1 MIFTNYTVK
10 RTLNGLDGTFYVD
23 INVPFIPDIIRVS
36 NIVYSGDEG
45 GFSRITTNI
54 IRSLDN
60 TLGVFGQTNANPTS
74 LDFECGLP
82 ISRTVRFDYENNPAR
97 TGILC
102 FTLTFIKE

>member
-10 RTLNGLDGTFYVD
+10 RTLNGLGGTFYED
-23 INVPFIPDIIRVS
+23 INVQFIPDIIRVS
-36 NIVYSGDEG
+36 NIVYSGTEV

-60 TLGVFGQTNANPTS
+60 TLGIFGQTNNNPTS
-74 LDFECGLP
+74 LEFECGLP
-82 ISRTVRFDYENNPAR
+82 ISRTVRFDYEDTRA
-97 TGILC
+97 GVLS